1 MRAAPVSAVRRMARG
16 RSAKPLAG
24 RTKAWPPALAKRWL
38 IALGTPTRQRRGRR
52 AERRAAR
59 HLRRRGLTLVMRN
72 FATRGGEIDLV
83 MRDGI
88 TLVFVEVRLR
98 GAGAWLD
105 GVASV
110 DGAKRRRLTRAA
122 QAFLRAHP
130 RYADDPARFDVVA
143 MSRTH
148 FGAQIEW
155 VRDAFTATS

>member
-1 MRAAPVSAVRRMARG
+1 MARG
-16 RSAKPLAG
+16 RAAKHLAG
-24 RTKAWPPALAKRWL
+24 RAKARPPALAKRWL
-38 IALGTPTRQRRGRR
+38 IALGTNTRQRRGRR

-110 DGAKRRRLTRAA
+110 DGAKRRRLIRAA

>member
-38 IALGTPTRQRRGRR
+38 IALRTPTRQRRGRR
-52 AERRAAR
+52 AERRAVR
-59 HLRRRGLTLVMRN
+59 HLRRRGLILVTRN

-83 MRDGI
+83 MRDGT

-110 DGAKRRRLTRAA
+110 DGAKRRRLIRAA

>member
-1 MRAAPVSAVRRMARG
+1 MRAVRLAVARRMAAGRG
-16 RSAKPLAG
+16 RAAG
-24 RTKAWPPALAKRWL
+24 KARAFAKRWAP
-38 IALGTPTRQRRGRR
+38 ALGAPTRQRRGRR
-52 AERRAAR
+52 AERRAAS
-59 HLRRRGLTLVMRN
+59 HLRRRGLTLLARN
-72 FATRGGEIDLV
+72 FTTRGGEIDLV
-83 MRDGI
+83 MRDGV

-110 DGAKRRRLTRAA
+110 DGAKRRRLARAA
-122 QAFLRAHP
+122 HAFLRAHP

-148 FGAQIEW
+148 FGARIEW

>member
-1 MRAAPVSAVRRMARG
+1 MARG

-24 RTKAWPPALAKRWL
+24 RAKAWPRALAKRWL
-38 IALGTPTRQRRGRR
+38 IALGMPTRQRRGRR

-59 HLRRRGLTLVMRN
+59 HLRRRGLILVTRN

-110 DGAKRRRLTRAA
+110 DGAKRRRLIRAA

>member
-38 IALGTPTRQRRGRR
+38 IALGMPTRQRRGRR

-59 HLRRRGLTLVMRN
+59 HLRRRGLILVTRN

-110 DGAKRRRLTRAA
+110 DGAKRRRLIRAA

>member
-1 MRAAPVSAVRRMARG
+1 MASGRGRAAKHWAVY
-16 RSAKPLAG
+16 
-24 RTKAWPPALAKRWL
+24 TKALPGTLAKRWSL
-38 IALGTPTRQRRGRR
+38 TPTTTRQRRGRR

-59 HLRRRGLTLVMRN
+59 HLRRRGLILVTRN

-83 MRDGI
+83 MRDGV

-98 GAGAWLD
+98 GTGAWLD